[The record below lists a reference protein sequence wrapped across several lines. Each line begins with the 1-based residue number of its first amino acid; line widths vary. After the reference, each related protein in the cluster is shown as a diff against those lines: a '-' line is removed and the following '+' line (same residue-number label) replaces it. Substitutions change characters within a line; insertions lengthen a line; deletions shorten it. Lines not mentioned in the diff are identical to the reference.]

1 MVQNAHLLSA
11 GNEAVSKA
19 TESFAKL
26 SRRLEQLGSLSD
38 QRTAARAAALRGKL
52 QEFAAKV
59 TLVGQVKAG
68 KSALTNVLAGSPG
81 LLPSDVNPW
90 TSVVTTVMINTKA
103 PADISSSDT
112 TKAQFTF
119 FDKNEWSNLVVGGGR
134 LGELAERAGAPYEM
148 QDIQK
153 QVENMRKA
161 TEKRLGKHFELLL
174 GQSHS
179 YGYVDTELMERYVCL
194 GDDPGMGDVSAK
206 TGRFADITKSADLYL
221 DVPAYA
227 MPMQLCDT
235 PGVNDTFMMREQIT
249 IRSLRGSEICV
260 VVLSAH
266 QALTTTDM
274 ALMRIIS
281 TLDKRQTII
290 FVNRVDELSAPTEQI
305 PEIRDGILKTLK
317 TNRIDADVSIIFGS
331 AKWAEA
337 ALTGEF
343 DNVSDDS
350 KACLDTYLASQ
361 PELARMEAIDATWIA
376 SGLPELLQSIG
387 ERICEGSAQRLYARV
402 CRSARNLTN
411 EARATMVSRRTGD
424 WNKADIPGGDPVQA
438 VDEIAKRFSQQIEEL
453 TKEIRS
459 DLRARMDTAQAGFV
473 KRATDS
479 LIAYLEKFG
488 EQGTWNYDPAGL
500 RVLQRA
506 AYSNFSRAVRSK
518 TSKVYDETANSVAAV
533 YRAVLGDNLPDFQI
547 EAPHPPVVPPP
558 VGLGKTIALDLQSS
572 WWRTWWQKRRGF
584 EAFANDY
591 AHLIRAEAAT
601 IAQDLEDVQAAAVLE
616 NIRSTFKTFMDE
628 HQETIRRL
636 QREGDL
642 GTSEAK
648 DTLAAVQSTNAQ
660 SIFGEILRDLE
671 DEAA

>member
-1 MVQNAHLLSA
+1 MVKNAHLLSA
-11 GNEAVSKA
+11 GNEATAKA

-26 SRRLEQLGSLSD
+26 SRRLEQLESLSD

-52 QEFAAKV
+52 KEFAAKV

-68 KSALTNVLAGSPG
+68 KSALTNVLIGSPG

-90 TSVVTTVMINTKA
+90 TSVVTTAMINTKA
-103 PADISSSDT
+103 SADNSAPEA

-134 LGELAERAGAPYEM
+134 LGELAERAGAPEEM
-148 QDIQK
+148 QGIQK
-153 QVENMRKA
+153 QVEAMRRA

-194 GDDPGMGDVSAK
+194 GDDPDMGDVNAK

-221 DVPAYA
+221 DIPAYA
-227 MPMQLCDT
+227 MPLQLCDT

-260 VVLSAH
+260 VVLSAD

-290 FVNRVDELSAPTEQI
+290 FVNRVDELSAPVEQI
-305 PEIRDGILKTLK
+305 PEIRDGILATLK
-317 TNRIDADVSIIFGS
+317 ANRIDSDVSVIFGS
-331 AKWAEA
+331 AIWAEA

-343 DNVSDDS
+343 DNVSADS
-350 KACLDTYLASQ
+350 KACLDTYIDSQ
-361 PELARMEAIDATWIA
+361 PDLAQMDIVDATWAA
-376 SGLPELLQSIG
+376 SGLPALLQSIG
-387 ERICEGSAQRLYARV
+387 ERICEGSAQRLYSRV

-411 EARATMVSRRTGD
+411 EARATIVSRRSAESC
-424 WNKADIPGGDPVQA
+424 KADIPGDDPVQA
-438 VDEIAKRFSQQIEEL
+438 IDDITKRFSQQIDEL
-453 TKEIRS
+453 TKGLRS
-459 DLRARMDTAQAGFV
+459 DLRARLDTAQSGFV

-506 AYSNFSRAVRSK
+506 AYSNFSRAVRSRTTK
-518 TSKVYDETANSVAAV
+518 LYDEAANSVEAV

-591 AHLIRAEAAT
+591 AHLIRAEAAS

-616 NIRSTFKTFMDE
+616 SIRSTFKAFMGE

-636 QREGDL
+636 QNDAEQGR
-642 GTSEAK
+642 AQAI
-648 DTLAAVQSTNAQ
+648 DTLAAVQSTDAQ